1 MLQLLEAIGA
11 EDPMEIVSE
20 LREAV
25 VRGDMSQTRALTEQ
39 ALKAGHDPAELLN
52 KALIAG
58 MEHVGE
64 LFKANEVYV
73 PEVLLS
79 AKSMQQAMQV
89 LKPLLIK
96 GGVKSRGTVV
106 VGTVRGDLHDIG
118 KNLVAMMLEG
128 AGFDVVDLGND
139 VPPERFVEAAV
150 ERKAD
155 LIGMSAL
162 LTTTMYTMKET
173 IDLLKHNRAAGAI
186 RIMVGGAPVTE
197 GFAREIGADGYGG
210 DAATAVDLA
219 KRFTGNG

>member
-1 MLQLLEAIGA
+1 M
-11 EDPMEIVSE
+11 DIVSE

-25 VRGDMSQTRALTEQ
+25 VRGEMAKAREITER
-39 ALKAGHDPAELLN
+39 ALKAGQEPAALLN
-52 KALIAG
+52 DALISA
-58 MEHVGE
+58 MDHVGE

-89 LKPLLIK
+89 LKPSLVK
-96 GGVKSRGTVV
+96 GGIKPRGTVV

-128 AGFDVVDLGND
+128 AGFEVVDLGND
-139 VPPERFVEAAV
+139 VPPDRFVDAAV
-150 ERKAD
+150 EHKAS

-173 IDLLKHNRAAGAI
+173 IDILKARQPAI
-186 RIMVGGAPVTE
+186 SIRTMVGGAPVTA
-197 GFAREIGADGYGG
+197 GFAREIGADGYGP

-219 KRFTGNG
+219 KQFTGNA

>member
-1 MLQLLEAIGA
+1 
-11 EDPMEIVSE
+11 MEIVSE

-25 VRGDMSQTRALTEQ
+25 VRGDMSQTRALTEK
-39 ALKAGHDPAELLN
+39 ALKAGEDPEVLLN

-73 PEVLLS
+73 PEVLLA

-173 IDLLKHNRAAGAI
+173 IDLLKHHEAAGTI
-186 RIMVGGAPVTE
+186 KTMVGGAPVTA

-219 KRFTGNG
+219 KRFTGNA

>member
-1 MLQLLEAIGA
+1 LLQLLETIGA
-11 EDPMEIVSE
+11 EDSMEIVSE

-25 VRGDMSQTRALTEQ
+25 VRGDMSQTRALTEK
-39 ALKAGHDPAELLN
+39 AIKAGENPEVLLN

-89 LKPLLIK
+89 LKPLLAK
-96 GGVKSRGTVV
+96 EGVKSRGTVV

-173 IDLLKHNRAAGAI
+173 IDLLKHNQAAGTI
-186 RIMVGGAPVTE
+186 RTMVGGAPVTA

-219 KRFTGNG
+219 KRFTGKA